1 MIVAVAGSTLVG
13 AYSASQSRDAARD
26 AAGAQTDANTA
37 ALAQNQAQ
45 FEASQALQAR
55 LAGQAN
61 ATQMNIA
68 NMSIAAQREQF
79 REVQRV
85 LSPFVTAGNQAIQ
98 DLKPY
103 EQAGQLAIQGQQDL
117 IGLGGAG
124 AQQQA
129 IDNIANGVEMQSL
142 TQQGENAILQNASA
156 TGGLRG
162 GNTQQALATFRPATL
177 SALINQQYERLGGLS
192 TLGANTTGS
201 IAQLGQA
208 SAAQQASA
216 STALGNGISGALGQ
230 AGSNMAGLAASNMT
244 NMANINSQYGNNQ
257 QALTQQQGQISAG
270 LSMANA
276 NANIGF
282 ANSLASGVSSVA
294 MMNALRT
301 PSSTG
306 ITSGVSS
313 NGSLGSTN
321 YGLGSSS
328 GSGLGFKF

>member
-1 MIVAVAGSTLVG
+1 MVAAAIIGSAVVSAGVG
-13 AYSASQSRDAARD
+13 AYSANQARGAASDAAD
-26 AAGAQTDANTA
+26 SQTGANAAAM
-37 ALAQNQAQ
+37 AQNQSQ
-45 FEASQALQAR
+45 FESSQALQAR

-68 NMSIAAQREQF
+68 NMSINAQREQF
-79 REVQRV
+79 QEVQRV

-117 IGLGGAG
+117 IGLGGVE
-124 AQQQA
+124 AQQNA
-129 IDNIANGVEMQSL
+129 INGISNGVEMQAL

-162 GNTQQALATFRPATL
+162 GNTQSALATFRPSTL

-192 TLGANTTGS
+192 TLGAQTTGS

-216 STALGNGISGALGQ
+216 STMLGNGISSALGQ
-230 AGSNMAGLAASNMT
+230 AGSNMAGLAASNAT
-244 NMANINSQYGNNQ
+244 NMANISSQYGNNQ
-257 QALTQQQGQISAG
+257 QELTQQQGQISAG

-282 ANSLASGVSSVA
+282 ANSLSSGLSTVA

-301 PSSTG
+301 PSSGTTSPNYSLSTG
-306 ITSGVSS
+306 S
-313 NGSLGSTN
+313 NGQ
-321 YGLGSSS
+321 GL
-328 GSGLGFKF
+328 KF

>member
-1 MIVAVAGSTLVG
+1 MVAAAMIGTAVVG
-13 AYSASQSRDAARD
+13 AYSANQARGAASN
-26 AAGAQTDANTA
+26 AASAQTSANTA

-61 ATQMNIA
+61 ATQMGIA

-79 REVQRV
+79 QEVQRV

-103 EQAGQLAIQGQQDL
+103 EQAGQRGIQGMQDL
-117 IGLGGAG
+117 IGLGGEG
-124 AQQQA
+124 AQQLA

-177 SALINQQYERLGGLS
+177 SALINQQYDRLGGLS
-192 TLGANTTGS
+192 SIGANTTGS

-216 STALGNGISGALGQ
+216 STALGNGISNALGQ

-282 ANSLASGVSSVA
+282 ANSLASGVSTVA
-294 MMNALRT
+294 MMNSLRT
-301 PSSTG
+301 PSG
-306 ITSGVSS
+306 ASGSNYSLSSGTS
-313 NGSLGSTN
+313 NGQ
-321 YGLGSSS
+321 GL
-328 GSGLGFKF
+328 KF